1 MTIGLV
7 ASSFVWLG
15 LFLSSRS
22 RNVSWTS
29 ITWSNYS
36 YRNWI
41 LWV

>member
-7 ASSFVWLG
+7 LLFG
-15 LFLSSRS
+15 LLLSTRS

-36 YRNWI
+36 YGNWI
-41 LWV
+41 FWAI